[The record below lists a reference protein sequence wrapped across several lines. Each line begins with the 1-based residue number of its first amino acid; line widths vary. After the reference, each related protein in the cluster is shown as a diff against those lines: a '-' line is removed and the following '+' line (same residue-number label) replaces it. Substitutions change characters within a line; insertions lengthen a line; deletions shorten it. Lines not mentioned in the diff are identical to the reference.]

1 MGDSLTGIFRQSLTC
16 LEFSLTFQDKTTSR
30 EGGIMNLTK
39 IAASNCKDGDCP
51 AVYRTD
57 RGTIGVQG
65 YLLDR
70 VTPEGEGLVE
80 IPVELLVEA
89 ARALGG

>member
-1 MGDSLTGIFRQSLTC
+1 MMESPRTVQVRTPNKGGDM
-16 LEFSLTFQDKTTSR
+16 E
-30 EGGIMNLTK
+30 LTK
-39 IAASNCKDGDCP
+39 IADGNCKDGDCP
-51 AVYRTD
+51 TVYRTD

-70 VTPEGEGLVE
+70 ATPDGEALVE
-80 IPVELLVEA
+80 IPAELLLEA

>member
-1 MGDSLTGIFRQSLTC
+1 M
-16 LEFSLTFQDKTTSR
+16 E
-30 EGGIMNLTK
+30 LTK
-39 IAASNCKDGDCP
+39 IADSSCKDGDCP
-51 AVYRTD
+51 TD

-70 VTPEGEGLVE
+70 AMPDGEALVE
-80 IPVELLVEA
+80 IPAELLLEA

>member
-1 MGDSLTGIFRQSLTC
+1 
-16 LEFSLTFQDKTTSR
+16 
-30 EGGIMNLTK
+30 MNLIK
-39 IAASNCKDGDCP
+39 IAASDCKDGDCP

-70 VTPEGEGLVE
+70 AVPQGEGVVE

-89 ARALGG
+89 ARAIGG

>member
-1 MGDSLTGIFRQSLTC
+1 M
-16 LEFSLTFQDKTTSR
+16 E
-30 EGGIMNLTK
+30 LTK
-39 IAASNCKDGDCP
+39 IAGDANCKDGDCP
-51 AVYRTD
+51 TVYRTD

-70 VTPEGEGLVE
+70 ATPGGEALVE
-80 IPVELLVEA
+80 IPAELLLEA

>member
-1 MGDSLTGIFRQSLTC
+1 MESFLTVQVKDLT
-16 LEFSLTFQDKTTSR
+16 R
-30 EGGIMNLTK
+30 EGATMELTK

-51 AVYRTD
+51 TVYRTG
-57 RGTIGVQG
+57 RGTVGVQG

-70 VTPEGEGLVE
+70 ATPDGEAMVE
-80 IPVELLVEA
+80 IPAELLMEA

>member
-1 MGDSLTGIFRQSLTC
+1 
-16 LEFSLTFQDKTTSR
+16 
-30 EGGIMNLTK
+30 MNLTK
-39 IAASNCKDGDCP
+39 IAASDCKDGDCP

-57 RGTIGVQG
+57 RGAIGVQG

-70 VTPEGEGLVE
+70 PTPEGEGLVE

-89 ARALGG
+89 CHPVRVLMGLCLQRRGWRGYPGPGCD